1 MENAKLI
8 SKSFLLIYCAGC
20 LLIGCVSNYVTWSAN
35 ANIKKIALGM
45 SKDQVVTILGKDY
58 LIASSSK
65 NDYGKPVEVLAYKS
79 DINEEYRLKFVNDQ
93 LTEWNREFINKYI
106 TKHPSP

>member
-1 MENAKLI
+1 
-8 SKSFLLIYCAGC
+8 
-20 LLIGCVSNYVTWSAN
+20 
-35 ANIKKIALGM
+35 M